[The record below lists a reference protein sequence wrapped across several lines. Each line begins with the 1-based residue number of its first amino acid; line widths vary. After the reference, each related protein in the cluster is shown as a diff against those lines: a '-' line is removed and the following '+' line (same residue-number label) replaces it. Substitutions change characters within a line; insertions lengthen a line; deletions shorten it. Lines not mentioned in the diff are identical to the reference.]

1 LTSKALDKALVAKL
15 AEIARLELSEEEK
28 ERYSEQL
35 KVIIEAFR
43 ELDEV
48 DTSNVEPSFHP
59 LEIADVMRDDVVEE
73 WDWDPLSNSK
83 HKEGRY
89 LRGPKIR

>member
-1 LTSKALDKALVAKL
+1 MTSDALDKALVVKL
-15 AEIARLELSEEEK
+15 AEIAQLELSEEEK

-59 LEIADVMRDDVVEE
+59 LEIADVMRDDLVEE

>member
-59 LEIADVMRDDVVEE
+59 LEIADVMRDDLVEE

>member
-1 LTSKALDKALVAKL
+1 LSSDTLDKALVLKL

-28 ERYSEQL
+28 ERYSDQL
-35 KVIIEAFR
+35 RVIIEAFR

-59 LEIADVMRDDVVEE
+59 LEIADVVRDDKVEW
-73 WDWDPLSNSK
+73 WDWDPLLNSK
-83 HKEGRY
+83 HNEDSY
-89 LRGPKIR
+89 LKGPKIR

>member
-1 LTSKALDKALVAKL
+1 MTSKALDKALVAKL

-59 LEIADVMRDDVVEE
+59 LEIADVMRDDLVEE

>member
-1 LTSKALDKALVAKL
+1 MPSDALDKALVAKL
-15 AEIARLELSEEEK
+15 ADIARLELSEEEK
-28 ERYSEQL
+28 KRYSEQL

-59 LEIADVMRDDVVEE
+59 LEIADVVRDDIVDE
-73 WDWDPLSNSK
+73 WEWDPLSNSK
-83 HKEGRY
+83 HKEDRY

>member
-1 LTSKALDKALVAKL
+1 LTSDALDKALVVKL
-15 AEIARLELSEEEK
+15 VEIARLELSEEEK

-73 WDWDPLSNSK
+73 WNWDPLSNSK

-89 LRGPKIR
+89 QRGPKIR

>member
-1 LTSKALDKALVAKL
+1 MTSKALDKALVAKL
-15 AEIARLELSEEEK
+15 AEIAHRELSEEGK

>member
-1 LTSKALDKALVAKL
+1 LTSKALDKELVAKL

>member
-1 LTSKALDKALVAKL
+1 MTSKALDKALVAKL